1 MKFTS
6 LKHKQ
11 DSKFLAEMADYKVIE
26 KIMNNNTV
34 LKKAI
39 EQSFEL
45 IRDNISDP
53 LDTQGIIRALKQITI
68 DLINKI
74 ADKKGR

>member
-1 MKFTS
+1 
-6 LKHKQ
+6 
-11 DSKFLAEMADYKVIE
+11 MADYKVIE

-53 LDTQGIIRALKQITI
+53 LDTQGITRALKQITI

-74 ADKKGR
+74 ADKQEEKK

>member
-1 MKFTS
+1 
-6 LKHKQ
+6 
-11 DSKFLAEMADYKVIE
+11 MADYKVIE